1 MCVYSQDVHLL
12 DDELITIFLH
22 NVLVEECESVI
33 GGVRP
38 KLDSI
43 DLSLLCLHKVLIP
56 ALPYAGEHVRFVT
69 SSSRK
74 KIPQVNVKRVRGHL

>member
-1 MCVYSQDVHLL
+1 MCQDVHPL
-12 DDELITIFLH
+12 DDEVMTIFLH

-38 KLDSI
+38 KLESI

-56 ALPYAGEHVRFVT
+56 ALPYAGDHVGFII
-69 SSSRK
+69 SSSR
-74 KIPQVNVKRVRGHL
+74 